1 MVVPKSG
8 YHFPIGCRERI
19 QGMVD
24 ADTFVEFDAQV
35 RSADPLK
42 FVDSAAYPDRIKRYE
57 KDSGLAEAVLCGTA
71 KIDGIPVSLAVMDF
85 RFCGGAMGA
94 AVGEKITRAIER
106 ALKLKTPCIVV
117 SSSGG
122 ARMQE
127 GIFSLMQ
134 MAKTSA
140 ALGRLAEARL
150 LFISILT
157 YPTTGG
163 VTASFATLGDVILA
177 EPGALIGF
185 AGARVIKETT
195 KQTLPAGFPDRR
207 VPAQARSDRPDCQ
220 PPGDE
225 GSPDQPAAGLPFPPL
240 PRAQGAD
247 GGAVSC
253 GGGGRPQRKFSTDC
267 TGWIEQE
274 KRPALAASGPCVSPP
289 VIRESVVKELPTTP
303 RSPNTSTRSR
313 RAGPKFGIDR
323 MRRLAAALGHPERS
337 YPVIH
342 VAGTNGK
349 GSVAAMLDAILHAAG
364 WRTGLYTSPHSGEA
378 RRTRAGGPPPAH
390 RGRNRRLHQ
399 RAPPAGRPGRRDAA
413 DEHATFF
420 EFMTAMAFLQFQRR
434 RVDLAIVEVGM
445 GGRLDATNVVQ
456 PEVTVITSIGLDHI
470 AELGGT
476 IAQIAREKAG
486 IIKPGRPVV
495 IGRCRPRRRGRPREV
510 AAEPAPG
517 ARGARGLRRGY

>member
-1 MVVPKSG
+1 MTHFAKPRLPSAKASTSKKKNKITTEGLWTKCPVSGEIVFNKDLEANQMVVPKSG

-19 QGMVD
+19 RGMVD

-35 RSADPLK
+35 KSADPLK

-195 KQTLPAGFPDRR
+195 KQTLPPGFQTAEFLLKHGLIDQIVSRLEMKDRLTSLLQAFQTHR
-207 VPAQARSDRPDCQ
+207 YRAHKVPTAVPF
-220 PPGDE
+220 
-225 GSPDQPAAGLPFPPL
+225 PAA
-240 PRAQGAD
+240 
-247 GGAVSC
+247 V
-253 GGGGRPQRKFSTDC
+253 
-267 TGWIEQE
+267 
-274 KRPALAASGPCVSPP
+274 
-289 VIRESVVKELPTTP
+289 
-303 RSPNTSTRSR
+303 
-313 RAGPKFGIDR
+313 
-323 MRRLAAALGHPERS
+323 AAA
-337 YPVIH
+337 
-342 VAGTNGK
+342 T
-349 GSVAAMLDAILHAAG
+349 
-364 WRTGLYTSPHSGEA
+364 
-378 RRTRAGGPPPAH
+378 
-390 RGRNRRLHQ
+390 
-399 RAPPAGRPGRRDAA
+399 
-413 DEHATFF
+413 
-420 EFMTAMAFLQFQRR
+420 
-434 RVDLAIVEVGM
+434 
-445 GGRLDATNVVQ
+445 
-456 PEVTVITSIGLDHI
+456 
-470 AELGGT
+470 
-476 IAQIAREKAG
+476 
-486 IIKPGRPVV
+486 
-495 IGRCRPRRRGRPREV
+495 
-510 AAEPAPG
+510 
-517 ARGARGLRRGY
+517 